1 LRRKVP
7 STLCTPAY
15 IRRKLLAVVSPRLLK
30 ERLMMKSSKSVAAAV
45 AVAVLIAGLCGCEKG
60 PLEKAGRQVDK
71 AFEKAGDK
79 IEDATRK
86 KR

>member
-1 LRRKVP
+1 
-7 STLCTPAY
+7 
-15 IRRKLLAVVSPRLLK
+15 
-30 ERLMMKSSKSVAAAV
+30 MMKSSRNVAAAL
-45 AVAVLIAGLCGCEKG
+45 AMAVLVAGLCGCEKG
-60 PLEKAGRQVDK
+60 PLEKAGKQVDK